1 MSDENITLLVVDD
14 NKELVKI
21 IKTYLKRRGFNILA
35 AYTAHEALR
44 IIEESKKKIRLMLL
58 DLMLP
63 DMPGQE
69 VLKLIREMNSDIGII
84 VITGVKDIQTAVELM
99 KAGADDY
106 ITKPFRL
113 GELEEKINNVLYK
126 KALKGYIGESLTA
139 ERAIEILNSLECQKK
154 DQLLRFSFKEVNE
167 LNEFIKKVRKRKDWD
182 IKDIEIGEE
191 MEVFVGKHEEK

>member
-21 IKTYLKRRGFNILA
+21 IKTYLRRRGFNILT

-44 IIEESKKKIRLMLL
+44 IIEKEKIDVMLL

-63 DMPGQE
+63 DMLGQE

-113 GELEEKINNVLYK
+113 GELEEKIKEVVYNRAVR
-126 KALKGYIGESLTA
+126 GYMEESLTA

>member
-106 ITKPFRL
+106 IT
-113 GELEEKINNVLYK
+113 
-126 KALKGYIGESLTA
+126 
-139 ERAIEILNSLECQKK
+139 
-154 DQLLRFSFKEVNE
+154 
-167 LNEFIKKVRKRKDWD
+167 
-182 IKDIEIGEE
+182 
-191 MEVFVGKHEEK
+191 

>member
-1 MSDENITLLVVDD
+1 MGDENITLLVVDD

-21 IKTYLKRRGFNILA
+21 IKTYLRRRGFNILT

-44 IIEESKKKIRLMLL
+44 IIEKEKIDVMLL

-63 DMPGQE
+63 DMPGQD

-113 GELEEKINNVLYK
+113 SELEEKIKEVVYNRAV
-126 KALKGYIGESLTA
+126 KGYMEESLTA
-139 ERAIEILNSLECQKK
+139 DRAIEILNSLECQKK
-154 DQLLRFSFKEVNE
+154 DKLLRFSFKEVNE
-167 LNEFIKKVRKRKDWD
+167 LNEFIKKVRERKDWD